1 MKDELKFLLID
12 TSIENI
18 TNILL
23 VVEDKISTV
32 TYDESRAH
40 LKNLIP
46 GIKEILQKN
55 NLEISDLNFV
65 AINEGPGSWT
75 GLRIGFATIKVF
87 SLLNKIPLITFSS
100 FDLMFE
106 KNKIH
111 NGIMLIKSSDVNF
124 YYCIVQKQ
132 EVIEK
137 GIIPEIELL
146 NRYPSEEKYYL
157 EEDVK
162 LTISHIVKKF
172 NDGNFANIYDVEPDY
187 ITEGLITSKFEK

>member
-1 MKDELKFLLID
+1 
-12 TSIENI
+12 
-18 TNILL
+18 
-23 VVEDKISTV
+23 
-32 TYDESRAH
+32 
-40 LKNLIP
+40 
-46 GIKEILQKN
+46 
-55 NLEISDLNFV
+55 
-65 AINEGPGSWT
+65 
-75 GLRIGFATIKVF
+75 
-87 SLLNKIPLITFSS
+87 
-100 FDLMFE
+100 MFE

-132 EVIEK
+132 EMIEK

-157 EEDVK
+157 EEDAK

>member
-23 VVEDKISTV
+23 VLGDKISNV
-32 TYDESRAH
+32 SYNESRAH

-100 FDLMFE
+100 FDLIFV

-111 NGIMLIKSSDVNF
+111 DGIMLIKSSDTNF
-124 YYCIVQKQ
+124 YYCIVEKQ
-132 EVIEK
+132 EIIKK
-137 GIIPEIELL
+137 GIISGFELL
-146 NRYPSEEKYYL
+146 NKYPSEEKYYL
-157 EEDVK
+157 EEDEK
-162 LTISHIVKKF
+162 LIISLVIKKF
-172 NDGNFANIYDVEPDY
+172 NDGNFADIYDVEPDY

>member
-23 VVEDKISTV
+23 VLGDKVSNV

-100 FDLMFE
+100 FDLIFV

-111 NGIMLIKSSDVNF
+111 DGIMLIKSSDTNF
-124 YYCIVQKQ
+124 YYCTVEKQ
-132 EVIEK
+132 EIIKK
-137 GIIPEIELL
+137 GIISGFELL
-146 NRYPSEEKYYL
+146 NKYPSEEKYYL
-157 EEDVK
+157 EEDEK
-162 LTISHIVKKF
+162 LLISLVIKKF
-172 NDGNFANIYDVEPDY
+172 NDGDFANIYDVEPDY